1 MTKTKSIQIRIAKT
15 KRKGGW
21 RAAGDSFVSLALFLG
36 ISGMFFS
43 MFSFTP
49 LLPVLFLSGAVVI
62 LIGQATAD
70 AAYLRIVLRVIF
82 VLWLVVFAVV
92 ASSQLLAGAALGINQ
107 ISDGI
112 GEAFSRIF
120 PRITSPDTGDT
131 ALMQMYAL
139 APVGMLLGA
148 GSVYLTRSCNVPLAL
163 LLFFALKLLQAV
175 SGLASDACWELLTG
189 FGIAALLYRCYFD
202 LPTTRGRK
210 GGKAVCAM
218 VLVVAVLSAVLLAL
232 LPQRIREK
240 PQVLQDVARTA
251 KKTIHELRYGKKQ
264 ADSLPE
270 GDFTDLGAFSRDDTT
285 VLKVTMSHPDSLYL
299 RGYVG
304 SVYNGN
310 GWEGPD
316 KEQLYGYANRFYWL
330 HANGFYGQLQLSEA
344 ALAVDDT
351 LGNDVLNE
359 ITVENVGTDRAYIY
373 TPYELCNAS
382 GDLVDANGI
391 GDIAPT
397 ATGLSG
403 QAIYTYTALP
413 NQVKRCTTLAAD
425 LYEQENRDET
435 ADTYLIHESQYNT
448 YVYNMYLQLPDDVRE
463 LLEARLGSYESE
475 GVHASYPYAKQQ
487 ILDYLTQQTTYSED
501 PAGDRKVTTDFLQYF
516 LENSGEGYSV
526 HYATAAT
533 LMFRYY
539 GIPARYVEGYLI
551 TPDDVKDAADDT
563 TVYVTGMRAHAWAE
577 IYRDGVGWI
586 PFEVTPP
593 YLGIMEQAEELSAY
607 QTAQNPKEEPE
618 TETEHTGGDQYEENV
633 DDHMPDYTDQIRRV
647 AVVLLLT
654 LLIAVLLYVLLRFYI
669 RRRRLKKRLA
679 IFTSDAV
686 PDAVQAL
693 FRYAMELLAVLGLK
707 RGTGSLYQCRDQV
720 EALCGAEIAD
730 AYSAAVTAFGEASY
744 STHPMTEEQREE
756 LQRFVRAV
764 LECLQAKSG
773 RIRRM
778 KYRFWDGLY

>member
-15 KRKGGW
+15 KRRGGW
-21 RAAGDSFVSLALFLG
+21 RAAGDCLISLALFLG

-49 LLPVLFLSGAVVI
+49 LLPVLFFSGAVVI
-62 LIGQATAD
+62 LIGQTTAD
-70 AAYLRIVLRVIF
+70 ATYLRIVLRVIF

-92 ASSQLLAGAALGINQ
+92 ASSQLLAGAALTVNQ

-112 GEAFSRIF
+112 GEAFSRIY
-120 PRITSPDTGDT
+120 PHLTSPDTGDT
-131 ALMQMYAL
+131 ALMQLYAL

-163 LLFFALKLLQAV
+163 LLFFSLKLLQAV
-175 SGLASDACWELLTG
+175 SGLDPDSHWELLSG
-189 FGIAALLYRCYFD
+189 AGIAVLIYRCYFD
-202 LPTTRGRK
+202 LPATRGRK

-218 VLVVAVLSAVLLAL
+218 VLVVSVLMAALLAI
-232 LPQRIREK
+232 PQRVQEK
-240 PQVLQDVARTA
+240 PQALDTVERTA
-251 KKTIHELRYGKKQ
+251 KKALHELRYGKKQ

-285 VLKVTMSHPDSLYL
+285 ALKVTMSHPDSLYL

-316 KEQLYGYANRFYWL
+316 KEQLYRYANRFYWL

-351 LGNDVLNE
+351 LEDDVLNE
-359 ITVENVGTDRAYIY
+359 IMVENVGTDRAYIY

-382 GDLVDANGI
+382 EELLDANGI

-397 ATGLSG
+397 ASGLSG
-403 QAIYTYTALP
+403 QATYTYTALP

-425 LYEQENRDET
+425 LYEQENRDEA

-448 YVYNMYLQLPDDVRE
+448 YVYDMYLQLPDDVRE
-463 LLEARLGSYESE
+463 LLATRLGSYESE
-475 GVHASYPYAKQQ
+475 GAHASYPYAKQQ
-487 ILDYLTQQTTYSED
+487 ILDYLTQQTAYSED
-501 PAGDRKVTTDFLQYF
+501 PAGDRKATTDFLQYF

-563 TVYVTGMRAHAWAE
+563 TVYVTGMRAHAWTE

-607 QTAQNPKEEPE
+607 QTAQSPKEEPE
-618 TETEHTGGDQYEENV
+618 TETEEAGDDQYEENV

-647 AVVLLLT
+647 AAILLLT
-654 LLIAVLLYVLLRFYI
+654 LLIAVLLYVLMRCYI
-669 RRRRLKKRLA
+669 RRRRLKKKLA
-679 IFTSDAV
+679 SFASDSV

-707 RGTGSLYQCRDQV
+707 RGTGSLYQCRDQI

-730 AYSAAVTAFGEASY
+730 AYPAAVTAFHEASY

-764 LECLQAKSG
+764 LECLKAKSG